1 MKKKSISLFLIIFV
15 CLSSCSSEPSKKD
28 IALEIQVKDNQE
40 NSNSLTKNDT
50 LDHPFL
56 IVTKDMYP
64 SLREKANIEP
74 WKSLKTDAISR
85 ANANS
90 TSLNTSSLQKYVG
103 AVALAYILDQD
114 KSNSYAIKVRD
125 AILNRYALVEIEE
138 SSSWGKVVA
147 PMGSFFSAILALDI
161 VYESLSIEDIIE
173 CEQVIENQISKVNRE
188 GSWKTIRYGT
198 HGTWDLYKGIRSGP
212 DDKYYEAIMNQI
224 TPDGV
229 SPVTNHYAWERV
241 GGGDSRVSKSGYMD
255 VLEFTRNDNRYYNNE
270 RIQKF
275 MTWLF
280 GSSVNP
286 SKEMAI
292 FGDMLPTQNINNDML
307 HRRVVN
313 FSLEAGGY
321 AAWFHEGTPG
331 IGHILTYILPKQ
343 SLPAAITPSSKI
355 FENGGAFLRE
365 KEDNPRGLHGVLYN
379 IMSQN
384 EWHTHNE
391 VNGLALS
398 GLGNRLLVN
407 GGRLGAPTRTAE
419 LNNTL
424 TVNNKNHD
432 AFTGGGTQEGILMPA
447 FDYAKGLDGNAMNNV
462 QHARNLFL
470 IHSEQGAGG
479 YFIINDELVGKEG
492 DEIQNYLHPASENG
506 VGIIQD
512 LFEYTAPID
521 HYPTVEG
528 TEVTIC
534 YATIPEKININKS
547 QSAVQD
553 RYPDYPEHNR
563 LEATYNMNTNGEKSI
578 TTIVFPHDENIQK
591 PVFEKLTNENYEGVT
606 ITQNEI
612 KDFVLSTIEVPLK
625 VGLFT
630 FEAKFCWVRE
640 TKNKISSYFIKSGKS
655 FLTDN
660 YGFESDRPVTIY
672 SNQSIGAIISNGAI
686 LKLKGSNMGSIKFDT
701 NVKILN
707 SGQDYIQVELE
718 PGTFYFE

>member
-1 MKKKSISLFLIIFV
+1 MKCTPISLLIV
-15 CLSSCSSEPSKKD
+15 MSVSLLSCSSEPAKS
-28 IALEIQVKDNQE
+28 ANIQV
-40 NSNSLTKNDT
+40 NSNSLPYDNIAG
-50 LDHPFL
+50 HPFL
-56 IVTKDMYP
+56 IVTKDLYP
-64 SLREKANIEP
+64 ALREKANSEP
-74 WKSLKTDAISR
+74 WQSLKKDAISR
-85 ANANS
+85 ANTNS
-90 TSLNTSSLQKYVG
+90 TSLNTSSLQKYIG
-103 AVALAYILDQD
+103 AVALAYILDPD
-114 KSNSYAIKVRD
+114 NSNSYAIRVRD

-161 VYESLSIEDIIE
+161 VYESLSIEDIIK

-198 HGTWDLYKGIRSGP
+198 HGTWDLYKGIRSGH
-212 DDKYYEAIMNQI
+212 DDKYYSAIMNQI

-313 FSLEAGGY
+313 FSLKAGGY

-343 SLPAAITPSSKI
+343 SLPAAITPSSNI

-432 AFTGGGTQEGILMPA
+432 TFTGGGTQEGILMPT

-479 YFIINDELVGKEG
+479 YFIINDELAGKEG

-506 VGIIQD
+506 VAIIQD

-547 QSAVQD
+547 PSAAQD

-578 TTIVFPHDENIQK
+578 TTIVFPHDKKIQK

-612 KDFVLSTIEVPLK
+612 KDFVLSTIEIPLK

-640 TKNKISSYFIKSGKS
+640 TNNKISSYFIKSGKS